1 MAFGNVMVAP
11 DEASISGARLLLNI
25 ISLLTDRQRVAT
37 DIREW
42 AEAAKKAEHALAE
55 LHEREQAL
63 ARRSQELAAQQQL
76 LDQRLADVAER
87 EQQAQFQLQRAEEAM
102 ASLAAMRAE
111 LKQKLA
117 A

>member
-1 MAFGNVMVAP
+1 
-11 DEASISGARLLLNI
+11 
-25 ISLLTDRQRVAT
+25 
-37 DIREW
+37 
-42 AEAAKKAEHALAE
+42 
-55 LHEREQAL
+55 
-63 ARRSQELAAQQQL
+63 LAAQQQL